1 MEKVG
6 SEMLNKWNTQVY
18 KALNNLTGIWN
29 HAEDGNSLQIDMYIQ
44 GNPNKHRSK
53 ALGGNLQSES

>member
-1 MEKVG
+1 
-6 SEMLNKWNTQVY
+6 MLNKWNTQVY